1 MGIEDVLL
9 AALLGLIGGSF
20 ASAVSY
26 RLPRGLPIGAARSA
40 CTSCGTPLGPLD
52 LVPVLSWTLRRGRCG
67 HCGASVSWRYP
78 LIEVATAAA
87 FVLVLWAE
95 GGDWLPAALLM
106 VIAVILMTAAV
117 IDLEFGILPDKLH
130 IAAAPFALAYR
141 WLLDGTPW
149 PALIG
154 AAAGYAAGLALLYGF
169 KLVTGREGL
178 GRGDVKFLAVAGLLL
193 QPEQWVAFPLIAG
206 VAGVVTGL
214 LWRASGRGVEF
225 PFGPALIG
233 ALFVCLLLPGNTL
246 GALGN

>member
-1 MGIEDVLL
+1 MGIEDLVI
-9 AALLGLIGGSF
+9 AGLLGLIGGSF

-40 CTSCGTPLGPLD
+40 CGSCGKPLGALD
-52 LVPVLSWTLRRGRCG
+52 LVPLLSWAANRGRCRR
-67 HCGASVSWRYP
+67 CKAQVSWRYP
-78 LIEVATAAA
+78 LIELTTAAA
-87 FVLVLWAE
+87 FVLVAWAE
-95 GGDWLPAALLM
+95 EAWLPAALLM
-106 VIAVILMTAAV
+106 VIATILVTAAV

-154 AAAGYAAGLALLYGF
+154 AAAGYMAGLALLYGF

-193 QPEQWVAFPLIAG
+193 QPEQWAAFPLLAGIAG
-206 VAGVVTGL
+206 VATGL
-214 LWRASGRGVEF
+214 MWRASGRGKEF

-246 GALGN
+246 GALGE

>member
-1 MGIEDVLL
+1 MGIGDLVL
-9 AALLGLIGGSF
+9 AVLLGLIGGSF

-40 CTSCGTPLGPLD
+40 CPSCGKPLGVLD
-52 LVPVLSWTLRRGRCG
+52 LVPVVSWAAQRGCCR
-67 HCGASVSWRYP
+67 HCKSGVPWRYP
-78 LIEVATAAA
+78 AMELATAGI
-87 FVLVLWAE
+87 FVLIAWAE
-95 GGDWLPAALLM
+95 GDWLRAGLLM
-106 VIAVILMTAAV
+106 VVATVLVTAAV

-130 IAAAPFALAYR
+130 MAAAPFAFAYR

-154 AAAGYAAGLALLYGF
+154 AAAGYGAGLVLLYGF

-193 QPEQWVAFPLIAG
+193 QPEQWAAFPLIAG
-206 VAGVVTGL
+206 VAGVMTGL
-214 LWRASGRGVEF
+214 LWRASGRGAEF

-233 ALFVCLLLPGNTL
+233 ALFVCVLLPGNTL
-246 GALGN
+246 GTLGD

>member
-1 MGIEDVLL
+1 MGIGDLVI
-9 AALLGLIGGSF
+9 AGLLGLIGGSF

-40 CTSCGTPLGPLD
+40 CGSCGKPLGALD
-52 LVPVLSWTLRRGRCG
+52 LVPLLSWAANRGRCRR
-67 HCGASVSWRYP
+67 CKAQVSWRYP
-78 LIEVATAAA
+78 LIELTTAAA
-87 FVLVLWAE
+87 FVLIAWAE
-95 GGDWLPAALLM
+95 EAWLPASLLM
-106 VIAVILMTAAV
+106 VIATILVTAAV

-154 AAAGYAAGLALLYGF
+154 AAAGYVAGLALLYGF

-193 QPEQWVAFPLIAG
+193 QPEQWAAFPLLAGIAG
-206 VAGVVTGL
+206 VATGL
-214 LWRASGRGVEF
+214 VWRASGRGNEF

-233 ALFVCLLLPGNTL
+233 ALFVCVLLPGNTL
-246 GALGN
+246 GTLGE